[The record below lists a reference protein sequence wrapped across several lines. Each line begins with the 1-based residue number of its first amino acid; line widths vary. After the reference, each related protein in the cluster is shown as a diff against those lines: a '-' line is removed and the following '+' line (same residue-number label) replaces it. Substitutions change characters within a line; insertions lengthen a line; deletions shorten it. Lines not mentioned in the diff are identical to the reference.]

1 VTDIQAVSTISTTRP
16 PVLASY
22 DEAMDT
28 ARALGPRLR
37 ERSAEAERLRRLPE
51 ASVADLVDSG
61 LCGVMAPKAFGGS
74 ELGVEALIDVS
85 VELASH
91 CASTGWVYMLWAS
104 HAWMLA
110 LWPARAQE
118 EMFANPRLVASS
130 VVSTAGE
137 VERVDGGY
145 HWVGRGFFS
154 SGIDHAD
161 WLTAAVQVPDE
172 ENGGTRRKWLAI
184 PRADFEII
192 DDWNPV
198 GLKGT
203 GSKTIVVSGAF
214 VPEHR
219 ALDDAGLQQGT
230 APGREVNGHPM
241 YGGVST
247 ANFTAAM
254 AAPAIGAARGLL
266 AAYGAKLSGKAARD
280 ASAPGISV
288 SMARYAAASAQLDA
302 AHALTLANATR
313 LSAVPAATVGAEP
326 RAKCRRDQA
335 YAAQQARQAAN
346 TIFEEGGGS
355 GLVETSDLQRI
366 WRDANAA
373 AAHHGLTWDW
383 QADAW
388 TRSSFGL
395 APAD

>member
-1 VTDIQAVSTISTTRP
+1 VTDIQEAAPSTATRP
-16 PVLASY
+16 AVLASY
-22 DEAMDT
+22 DEAMDV

-37 ERSAEAERLRRLPE
+37 DRVAEAERLRRLPDE
-51 ASVADLVDSG
+51 TVADLVDSG
-61 LCGVMAPKAFGGS
+61 LIGVMGAKAFGGS
-74 ELGVEALIDVS
+74 ELGTDALIDVS

-91 CASTGWVYMLWAS
+91 CASSGWVYMLWAS

-110 LWPARAQE
+110 LWPAQAQE
-118 EMFANPRLVASS
+118 EMFADPRLVASS

-137 VERVDGGY
+137 VKRVDGGY
-145 HWVGRGFFS
+145 HWAGRGFFS
-154 SGIDHAD
+154 SGIDHAG

-172 ENGGTRRKWLAI
+172 ASGGTTRRWLAV

-203 GSKTIVVSGAF
+203 GSKTIVVPGAF
-214 VPEHR
+214 VPDYR
-219 ALDDAGLQQGT
+219 ALDDADLQQGT
-230 APGREVNGHPM
+230 TPGRAVNTHPM

-254 AAPAIGAARGLL
+254 SAPAIGAARGLL
-266 AAYGAKLSGKAARD
+266 AAYGAKLSGKAAKD
-280 ASAPGISV
+280 AAAPGISV
-288 SMARYAAASAQLDA
+288 SMARYAAVSAQLDA
-302 AHALTLANATR
+302 AQALALANAGR

-326 RAKCRRDQA
+326 RAKSRRDQA
-335 YAAQQARQAAN
+335 YTAQQARQAAN
-346 TIFEEGGGS
+346 TIFEECGGS

-388 TRSSFGL
+388 TRSAFGL
-395 APAD
+395 PGS